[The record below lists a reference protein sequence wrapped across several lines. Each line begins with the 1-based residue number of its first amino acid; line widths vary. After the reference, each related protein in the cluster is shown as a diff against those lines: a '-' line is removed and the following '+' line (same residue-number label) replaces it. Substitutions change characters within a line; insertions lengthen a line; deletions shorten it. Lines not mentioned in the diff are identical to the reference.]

1 MVRGRWIWILVHL
14 CVHLPTFLSGL
25 LWRGRSECNC
35 CEWVGLRKSTHMHN
49 HTLSPTWSYHGASHI
64 DSLCPDC
71 DRNWSKLNLDLE
83 CVGWLKGTQ
92 EKPAYILNHQA
103 KGFLIVS
110 HKLHHWFSFCI
121 FCGNCCCFAL
131 VRSTADVFFAR
142 NLKPKLLIH
151 GGKEKEVHKTEILVS
166 VAGFLQLLEV

>member
-1 MVRGRWIWILVHL
+1 
-14 CVHLPTFLSGL
+14 
-25 LWRGRSECNC
+25 
-35 CEWVGLRKSTHMHN
+35 
-49 HTLSPTWSYHGASHI
+49 
-64 DSLCPDC
+64 
-71 DRNWSKLNLDLE
+71 
-83 CVGWLKGTQ
+83 LKGTQ